1 MMLIALVSAFAVAAP
16 SGQTAPR
23 PSSDLTRSLNGGPA
37 AQSAAPAPAPTRP
50 AAPPAAVTTPAPVA
64 TTAAAPRAPEVAPL
78 SAAAIAALPFRATVP
93 AGFQMIQRPSGAD
106 AKVYAIQRGG
116 QTFVTVYAGPASQ
129 FPIYD
134 GEMVQAGGRSSVVLT
149 ENGQRTAAEHLFQ
162 RPSAPKEIHV
172 WIASLDGADR
182 VQAEAIGQGVE
193 PR

>member
-1 MMLIALVSAFAVAAP
+1 MMLIALVSALAVAAP

-37 AQSAAPAPAPTRP
+37 AQSATAAPTRP
-50 AAPPAAVTTPAPVA
+50 AAAPAPVTTPAP
-64 TTAAAPRAPEVAPL
+64 TPAPRAPEVSPL

-134 GEMVQAGGRSSVVLT
+134 GEMVQAGGRSSVVLS

-172 WIASLDGADR
+172 WIASLDGSDR

>member
-1 MMLIALVSAFAVAAP
+1 MMLIALLSALAVAAP

-37 AQSAAPAPAPTRP
+37 AQSAAPAQT
-50 AAPPAAVTTPAPVA
+50 PPAAAPAPETTP
-64 TTAAAPRAPEVAPL
+64 APRAPEVAPL
-78 SAAAIAALPFRATVP
+78 SAAAIGALPFRATVP
-93 AGFQMIQRPSGAD
+93 AGFQMIQRPSGPD

-134 GEMVQAGGRSSVVLT
+134 GQVVQAGGRFSVVLT
-149 ENGQRTAAEHLFQ
+149 ENSQRIAVEHLFQ

-172 WIASLDGADR
+172 WIASVEGADR
-182 VQAEAIGQGVE
+182 DLAERIGQSIDVK
-193 PR
+193 

>member
-1 MMLIALVSAFAVAAP
+1 MMLIALVSALAVAAP

-37 AQSAAPAPAPTRP
+37 AQSAAPAPTRP
-50 AAPPAAVTTPAPVA
+50 AAAPAAVTTPAPVA
-64 TTAAAPRAPEVAPL
+64 ATAPAPRAPEVAPL

-149 ENGQRTAAEHLFQ
+149 ENGQRIAVEHLFQ

-172 WIASLDGADR
+172 WIASLDGVDR

>member
-1 MMLIALVSAFAVAAP
+1 MMLIALLSALAVAAP

-37 AQSAAPAPAPTRP
+37 AQSAAPAPT
-50 AAPPAAVTTPAPVA
+50 PPAAAPAPAPETTP
-64 TTAAAPRAPEVAPL
+64 APRAPEVAPL
-78 SAAAIAALPFRATVP
+78 SAAAIGALPFRATVP
-93 AGFQMIQRPSGAD
+93 AGFQMIQRPSGPD

-134 GEMVQAGGRSSVVLT
+134 GQVVQAGGRSSVVLT
-149 ENGQRTAAEHLFQ
+149 ENSQRIAVEHLFQ

-172 WIASLDGADR
+172 WIASLEGADR
-182 VQAEAIGQGVE
+182 AQAEAIGQSVE
-193 PR
+193 AR